1 MFLVVP
7 EASLA
12 SCWPA
17 HLRMEAEGTERVT
30 GLPVGGAGGGGVDRH
45 RGLIDSQS
53 SAGREVVWT
62 GAGWSEWCLTA
73 SLATT
78 GPNIVRTSPAFSARA
93 GDPVRTV
100 NLQEKQLQL

>member
-1 MFLVVP
+1 
-7 EASLA
+7 
-12 SCWPA
+12 
-17 HLRMEAEGTERVT
+17 MEAERTERVT
-30 GLPVGGAGGGGVDRH
+30 GFAIGGARGGGVDRH
-45 RGLIDSQS
+45 PDVIESES
-53 SAGREVVWT
+53 TAGREVVSSAEWRV
-62 GAGWSEWCLTA
+62 EWCLTA

>member
-1 MFLVVP
+1 MFLVVS

-12 SCWPA
+12 PCWPA
-17 HLRMEAEGTERVT
+17 HLRMEAERTERVT
-30 GLPVGGAGGGGVDRH
+30 GFAIGGARGGGVDRH
-45 RGLIDSQS
+45 PDVIESES
-53 SAGREVVWT
+53 TAGREVVSSAEWRV
-62 GAGWSEWCLTA
+62 EWCLTA